1 MVGTTRAPA
10 EVSWVAAKGVRR
22 WIRSRQIAANG
33 RLDPGAV
40 YSVLLAVAMAVALL
54 HGPIVA
60 AIWPGTPPD
69 RPGLPPEVLAGVGL
83 TWAALYSVLRRL
95 GPLTVSRSA
104 ATWLLPAPVSR
115 RMLLTPSLSLT
126 TAASAVIG
134 AVTGLAVLGHAA
146 TRPVPAGSVLTGA
159 SLGAAGVVAVALLAL
174 LSQRRPAVA
183 RRLDASGGAVVCGLL
198 AVAAAGQLTDHTVRA
213 IPPSAAPVLLAV
225 ALLALAAALA
235 VVVTVWLRLDGW
247 PTHQLAEAS
256 ANAGAYADAAY
267 AVEPSFL
274 AEVSQ
279 RRFWQRRG
287 GFRPSQMFR
296 SGAVPPLVAHDL
308 LTTRRKAGRFWWL
321 AATAMVPVMLGRGP
335 AWLQLGAVLIGAIG
349 AASVPTEST
358 HSEARS
364 AALLRLLGLSGRRVV
379 AQRLVVPSVLAA
391 LWCTA
396 VMVALQA
403 AGLVRG
409 PWWALGLAA
418 GPAVAVAAVQ
428 RAKASAAS
436 VANVL
441 VDTPLGAFP
450 AGMLLWLLNGLD
462 VLTVLSLPLS
472 VGLASHRTGEVLSW
486 AWVVLQAFVSAAG
499 CALMVRWS
507 KTRFD

>member
-1 MVGTTRAPA
+1 MVDTTRAPA
-10 EVSWVAAKGVRR
+10 EVSWGAVKGVRR

-60 AIWPGTPPD
+60 AIWPRTPTDGPAV
-69 RPGLPPEVLAGVGL
+69 PLEVLAGVGL

-95 GPLTVSRSA
+95 GPLAVSRSA
-104 ATWLLPAPVSR
+104 ATWLLPAPVAR
-115 RMLLTPSLSLT
+115 RLLLTPSLALA
-126 TAASAVIG
+126 TAASTVIG
-134 AVTGLAVLGHAA
+134 AATGLAVLGRAA
-146 TRPVPAGSVLTGA
+146 TRPVPAATVFTGA
-159 SLGAAGVVAVALLAL
+159 SLGAAGAVAVALLAL
-174 LSQRRPAVA
+174 LGQRRPAVA

-198 AVAAAGQLTDHTVRA
+198 AVAVAGQLTDHAVGA
-213 IPPSAAPVLLAV
+213 IPSSPPLLLAV

-235 VVVTVWLRLDGW
+235 VVLNVWLRLDRW

-256 ANAGAYADAAY
+256 ASAGAYADAAY

-287 GFRPSQMFR
+287 GFRPSQLFR
-296 SGAVPPLVAHDL
+296 SGAVPPLVAQDL
-308 LTTRRKAGRFWWL
+308 LVTRRKAGRFWWL

-335 AWLQLGAVLIGAIG
+335 TWLQLGAVLIGAIG

-358 HSEARS
+358 HNDARS
-364 AALLRLLGLSGRRVV
+364 AAMLRLLSLSARRVV

-409 PWWALGLAA
+409 PWWALGLVA

-462 VLTVLSLPLS
+462 VLAVLSLPLS
-472 VGLASHRTGEVLSW
+472 VGLASHGEGEVLSW
-486 AWVVLQAFVSAAG
+486 AWVALQAFTSAAG

-507 KTRFD
+507 KTRF